1 MRIGLASIHPRPLS
15 GQIEQLVGLAL
26 ALERAGH
33 TVTVVSPFPSDRLLS
48 PERSQ
53 LTAPSRR
60 ILVGQPARIVRV
72 LTRLARL
79 APQVDV
85 LQLNL
90 PTPAFAMF
98 ADLLQIRV
106 PVPVVVGYEAH
117 LVRARDLMQHGY
129 LWQAPAFY
137 GPRLVINNPLVARMT
152 GHRAAGYVVNSEYQ
166 KSELIALGA
175 KPGRVAV
182 LPPMLPCDKRDPPQ
196 AARETDLPRGR
207 LLTFIGHYH
216 HVKGVEVLVRA
227 FRTLAPRYPDLSLV
241 LAWSGVGSRRSI
253 DRLLGDASL
262 RGRVHQLGQVSVPEL
277 LGASAVMALPYRL
290 TVGQAAFP
298 SMLAEGFAAG
308 VPVVTTDLPLLREFT
323 DGGKTALLAP
333 PDDPVALAGAIE
345 CVLTQPPLVQQMRQ
359 AQRQWVAQNAPE
371 RVVKEYERLYRQVV
385 AR

>member
-15 GQIEQLVGLAL
+15 GQIEQLVGLAQ
-26 ALERAGH
+26 ALGNAGH
-33 TVTVVSPFPSDRLLS
+33 AVTVVSPFPSDRLLG
-48 PERSQ
+48 PARFQ
-53 LTAPSRR
+53 LMAASRR

-72 LTRLARL
+72 LSGLARL

-98 ADLLQIRV
+98 ADLLQMRV
-106 PVPVVVGYEAH
+106 RVPVVVGYEAH
-117 LVRARDLMQHGY
+117 LVPARDLVQHGY

-166 KSELIALGA
+166 RSELTALGA
-175 KPGRVAV
+175 KPERVAV
-182 LPPMLPCDKRDPPQ
+182 LPPVLPCDKFDPPP
-196 AARETDLPRGR
+196 AERETDFPPGR
-207 LLTFIGHYH
+207 LVTFIGHFH
-216 HVKGVEVLVRA
+216 HVKGVEVLIRA

-241 LAWSGVGSRRSI
+241 LAWSGVGPRRTI
-253 DRLLGDASL
+253 DRLLDDTSL
-262 RGRVHQLGQVSVPEL
+262 RGRVHQLGKVSVPAL
-277 LGASAVMALPYRL
+277 LDASAVLALPYRL

-308 VPVVTTDLPLLREFT
+308 VPVVTTDLPLLRELT
-323 DGGKTALLAP
+323 DGGKRALLAL
-333 PDDPVALAGAIE
+333 PDDPAALAGAIE
-345 CVLTQPPLVQQMRQ
+345 CLLTQPPLVQQMRQ